1 MQDKTFE
8 ITDENGNKIVC
19 DILMTFED
27 NGNKYMIYT
36 DRELDENN
44 NFEVLAMKYVEEAP
58 DKITIMPI
66 KTDEEWDLVDK
77 KWGES
82 NE

>member
-66 KTDEEWDLVDK
+66 ETDEEWDLVDK